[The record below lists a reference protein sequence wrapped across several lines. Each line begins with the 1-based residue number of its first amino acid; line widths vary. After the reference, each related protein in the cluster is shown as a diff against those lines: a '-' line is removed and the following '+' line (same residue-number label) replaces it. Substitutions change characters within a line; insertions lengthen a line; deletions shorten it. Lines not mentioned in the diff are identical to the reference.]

1 MIMFIGKQ
9 GALLAG
15 ASPLA
20 SPPNA
25 RTARSDPHRRGQE
38 GRRGS
43 RQDLRGIQDQERQR
57 LTQAEKKGED
67 AVTKDEVEKLNKAI
81 DDAKAELKK
90 QLDTLEAKANRLAL
104 GGGAAAA
111 DEAKAA
117 KPVRRADRQ
126 VRLFGR
132 EFDRI

>member
-1 MIMFIGKQ
+1 MTMFIGKQ

-15 ASPLA
+15 ASPLFMA
-20 SPPNA
+20 PERKDGEEA
-25 RTARSDPHRRGQE
+25 TLTAE
-38 GRRGS
+38 VKKAVE
-43 RQDLRGIQDQERQR
+43 DLGKTFEEFKTKNDTR
-57 LTQAEKKGED
+57 LAQAEKKGED
-67 AVTKDEVEKLNKAI
+67 AVTKDEVDKLNKAI

-117 KPVRRADRQ
+117 ACSAS
-126 VRLFGR
+126 
-132 EFDRI
+132 